1 MVEAAKKALR
11 AATGVAFGA
20 GFILL
25 VPALVPDL
33 GLGEAGVRC
42 LGILIG
48 AIAWWVAG
56 VLPEWATGLLMV
68 VLFSAIAGVGIDVS
82 LSAFTG
88 GTWWLLVGAF
98 ALGAGMKTCGLMRR
112 MALAIIRLFP
122 RSFAAQSAGLMAAG
136 TVLGPLIPSLAA
148 KVSILEPIALSI
160 GESMGYEHGGKQ
172 MQGLFM
178 ATLSGVRTIGPAA
191 VTASID
197 GYALLA
203 VLPAATQERFDLLS
217 WFLAAL
223 PWLVAATALSYLCIQ
238 AMYSPRFRKQSD
250 ASSSSRSPS
259 AARNAGADSDA
270 DGGDAV
276 SDGESAEN
284 AASQADSSGEN
295 AEPEGTFQ
303 ENPGPMSRN
312 EKFMLAIIVGAIALW
327 ITEPLHHIASH
338 IVALGALVC
347 MVAAGILDTKRVR
360 TEVNWTSL
368 IFIGTMISMANVFAS
383 TGIQNWIVSVA
394 QPAFAGLVGNPYL
407 FVLGIGVMTIALRFL
422 IVSEVAYINIMM
434 ALLTPL
440 ALGAGVEPWVVG
452 IAIYATVNPWFVPYQ
467 NPIYLAAYYAVDGK
481 MTSHGAA
488 ARYCAVYLA
497 CCLAALAISV
507 PYWQWMGLL

>member
-1 MVEAAKKALR
+1 MVL
-11 AATGVAFGA
+11 GA
-20 GFILL
+20 GFALL
-25 VPALVPDL
+25 CPDV
-33 GLGEAGVRC
+33 GLSEQGVRC

-48 AIAWWVAG
+48 AIVWWVAG

-68 VLFSAIAGVGIDVS
+68 VLFAVAAGVGVDVS

-98 ALGAGMKTCGLMRR
+98 ALGAGMK
-112 MALAIIRLFP
+112 
-122 RSFAAQSAGLMAAG
+122 SSGLMAAG

-223 PWLVAATALSYLCIQ
+223 PWLAAATVLSYLCIQ
-238 AMYSPRFRKQSD
+238 VMYRPRGGN
-250 ASSSSRSPS
+250 P
-259 AARNAGADSDA
+259 AGAEA
-270 DGGDAV
+270 QPAAT
-276 SDGESAEN
+276 AER
-284 AASQADSSGEN
+284 
-295 AEPEGTFQ
+295 
-303 ENPGPMSRN
+303 PGPMSRN
-312 EKFMLAIIVGAIALW
+312 EKFMLAIVVVSIALW
-327 ITEPLHHIASH
+327 VAEPLHHVASH
-338 IVALGALVC
+338 FVALGALVA
-347 MVAAGILDTKRVR
+347 MVATGILDTKSVR
-360 TEVNWTSL
+360 TEVNWPSL
-368 IFIGTMISMANVFAS
+368 IFIGTMISMATVFSA
-383 TGIQNWIVSVA
+383 TGIQDWIVGVA
-394 QPAFAGLVGNPYL
+394 QPVFAELVGNPYL

-434 ALLTPL
+434 ALLVPL

-481 MTSHGAA
+481 MTSHAAA

>member
-1 MVEAAKKALR
+1 MEFTRKRIVGAAL
-11 AATGVAFGA
+11 GVALGV
-20 GFILL
+20 GFTLL
-25 VPALVPDL
+25 CPDV
-33 GLGEAGVRC
+33 GLSEQGVRC

-48 AIAWWVAG
+48 AIVWWVAG

-68 VLFSAIAGVGIDVS
+68 VLFAVAAGVGVDAS

-88 GTWWLLVGAF
+88 STWWLLVGAF
-98 ALGAGMKTCGLMRR
+98 ALGAGMKSSGLMRR
-112 MALAIIRLFP
+112 MALAVIRWFP

-160 GESMGYEHGGKQ
+160 GESMGYEQGGKQ

-223 PWLVAATALSYLCIQ
+223 PWLVAATVLSYLCIQ
-238 AMYSPRFRKQSD
+238 VMYRPRGD
-250 ASSSSRSPS
+250 AGV
-259 AARNAGADSDA
+259 AGA
-270 DGGDAV
+270 GRAV
-276 SDGESAEN
+276 PTTIER
-284 AASQADSSGEN
+284 
-295 AEPEGTFQ
+295 PGT
-303 ENPGPMSRN
+303 MSRN
-312 EKFMLAIIVGAIALW
+312 EKLMLAIIVAAIALW
-327 ITEPLHHIASH
+327 IAEPLHHVASH
-338 IVALGALVC
+338 VVALGALVA
-347 MVAAGILDTKRVR
+347 MVAAGILDTKSMR
-360 TEVNWTSL
+360 TEVNWPSL
-368 IFIGTMISMANVFAS
+368 VFIGTMISMATVFSA
-383 TGIQNWIVSVA
+383 TGIQDWIVSIA
-394 QPAFAGLVGNPYL
+394 QPVFAELLGNPYL
-407 FVLGIGVMTIALRFL
+407 FVLGIGIMTIVLRFL

-434 ALLTPL
+434 ALLVPL

-481 MTSHGAA
+481 MTSHAAA